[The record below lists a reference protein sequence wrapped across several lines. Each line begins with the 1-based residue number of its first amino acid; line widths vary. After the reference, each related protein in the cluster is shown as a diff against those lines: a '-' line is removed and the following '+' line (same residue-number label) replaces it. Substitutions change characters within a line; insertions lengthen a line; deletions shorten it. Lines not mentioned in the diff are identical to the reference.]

1 MSDGCKPVFFISVSS
16 GDLVIIFFKFGKIL
30 YTVIG
35 LFRESGKVVASRC
48 SMSMCCCRCGLV
60 CCHLAS
66 YSIINGYIF
75 FFCVILGWLDNA

>member
-1 MSDGCKPVFFISVSS
+1 MSVSS

-30 YTVIG
+30 YAVIG

-48 SMSMCCCRCGLV
+48 SMSMCCCKCGLV
-60 CCHLAS
+60 CCRLAS

-75 FFCVILGWLDNA
+75 FFW